1 MVKIVLLGIDA
12 VVNGR
17 AANSFN
23 SETNALEHE
32 PIELVPC
39 KNRFEALSS
48 IDLNEGNDSN
58 VETYLTTTVASQ
70 LSSTEK
76 VKIKRDENGLFILK
90 RTNKPTIILNSNNK
104 VFDALL
110 DTGSDR
116 CLLNYRNLK
125 YVEPCE
131 VKPSSCVIRGVNK
144 ESKNNVIG
152 EVDLFFKLKNNATI
166 KTNALIINDGAF
178 QYDVI
183 IGRDVL
189 ANSTLDLNA
198 GTIHLHGSTIKF
210 YEKQRAINTNDKRV
224 SDVVWKENKN
234 EHYPKNKLRLNRKA
248 LRKGDNDNF
257 DYEVESFKLMYV
269 SQLQENKESHE
280 GDYKDADLSSK
291 GIMEPMNQVERENK
305 GRKKTP

>member
-1 MVKIVLLGIDA
+1 ML
-12 VVNGR
+12 
-17 AANSFN
+17 
-23 SETNALEHE
+23 
-32 PIELVPC
+32 
-39 KNRFEALSS
+39 
-48 IDLNEGNDSN
+48 
-58 VETYLTTTVASQ
+58 Y
-70 LSSTEK
+70 
-76 VKIKRDENGLFILK
+76 
-90 RTNKPTIILNSNNK
+90 
-104 VFDALL
+104 
-110 DTGSDR
+110 TGSDR

-125 YVEPCE
+125 YVDPCE

-152 EVDLFFKLKNNATI
+152 EVDLLFKLKNNATI

-234 EHYPKNKLRLNRKA
+234 EHYLKKQA
-248 LRKGDNDNF
+248 
-257 DYEVESFKLMYV
+257 EVEW
-269 SQLQENKESHE
+269 
-280 GDYKDADLSSK
+280 K
-291 GIMEPMNQVERENK
+291 GPQKR
-305 GRKKTP
+305 R